1 MFACRV
7 VQVVEER
14 GPVEEYAFSYGTLPG
29 HLLDGEERF
38 AVRWDRRDDSVWYDL
53 LAFSR
58 PSSVVSQLAYPMI
71 RRAQRR
77 FAPDSLRAMARA
89 VEGGR

>member
-1 MFACRV
+1 M
-7 VQVVEER
+7 
-14 GPVEEYAFSYGTLPG
+14 
-29 HLLDGEERF
+29 

-58 PSSVVSQLAYPMI
+58 PSSFVGRLAYPLV

-77 FAPDSLRAMARA
+77 FAPASLQAMARN
-89 VEGGR
+89 